1 MNVVEGTIAF
11 SNVLTEDEWKGAP
24 VGYNVT
30 ITLDS
35 DEADKLSDMGVK
47 LKEYEGKY
55 QRKFKSKFDIDV
67 LDSDGNALE
76 LSEELPRGSKV
87 RLLWSKGGLD
97 KTHGL
102 TTYLSKVKVLELGQ
116 PEEVTDF

>member
-67 LDSDGNALE
+67 LDADGNALE

-87 RLLWSKGGLD
+87 RLLWAKGGLD
-97 KTHGL
+97 RNWW
-102 TTYLSKVKVLELGQ
+102 S
-116 PEEVTDF
+116 EENNDEKDRNRRKCRYKF

>member
-35 DEADKLSDMGVK
+35 EEADKLSDMGVK

-67 LDSDGNALE
+67 LDADGNALE

-87 RLLWSKGGLD
+87 RLLWAKGGLD

-116 PEEVTDF
+116 PEEITDF